1 MQKQIAST
9 EAALKQARRG
19 NTSAAA
25 TKAADAFFTKYAASA
40 TTKLQ
45 SLAKQSDSL
54 TAKLKDAKAA
64 LTEAAKVRDD
74 YASSLTEKFA
84 GGYALSAE
92 SATTGIETIIRGF
105 KNSASTVKL
114 FTSQLGELRSKGLSS
129 GLIDQIAQL
138 GAADGSK
145 VAKNLL
151 TGTDSQI
158 KAITK
163 QYNAL
168 NSVSTKSGKVLGQ
181 QMHQAGVDSARGLV
195 RGLQSQLSN
204 VEKAANNLANKVVS
218 TVRKKLKIKSPSRV
232 FAEIGEFT
240 GEGMVNGIEQVTPDV
255 QSAMSRLATPPEA
268 YSGGGLGSGAAG
280 RGGAGALI
288 ENATVYGLSAEDVAR
303 EFDKLVRRRESL
315 YA

>member
-1 MQKQIAST
+1 
-9 EAALKQARRG
+9 
-19 NTSAAA
+19 
-25 TKAADAFFTKYAASA
+25 
-40 TTKLQ
+40 
-45 SLAKQSDSL
+45 
-54 TAKLKDAKAA
+54 
-64 LTEAAKVRDD
+64 
-74 YASSLTEKFA
+74 
-84 GGYALSAE
+84 
-92 SATTGIETIIRGF
+92 
-105 KNSASTVKL
+105 
-114 FTSQLGELRSKGLSS
+114 
-129 GLIDQIAQL
+129 
-138 GAADGSK
+138 
-145 VAKNLL
+145 
-151 TGTDSQI
+151 DSQI

-232 FAEIGEFT
+232 FAEIGEVT

-303 EFDKLVRRRESL
+303 
-315 YA
+315 